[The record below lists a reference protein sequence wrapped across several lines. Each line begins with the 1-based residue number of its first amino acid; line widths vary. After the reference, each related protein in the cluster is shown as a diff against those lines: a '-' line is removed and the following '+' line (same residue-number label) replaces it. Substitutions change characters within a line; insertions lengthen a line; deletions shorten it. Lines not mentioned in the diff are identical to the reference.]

1 MAARRRG
8 GAPGESSAVNVS
20 ALAGG
25 AAAARRGPQPPKDD
39 FDEFMQLR
47 LFAPCP
53 SCGGPHAASLPRT
66 QPNPRASGGE
76 SERARGVSIPRARA
90 RAAPLRP
97 PREVARLQERR
108 ARQQKA
114 LLRMRA
120 WWVARARRPGGGR
133 THVAW
138 ELREPLTHAI
148 TPRGVRKQCN
158 KAVPSVACQEKGTL
172 SRPGQGPGTYCRGFT
187 SVCWENG
194 SL

>member
-8 GAPGESSAVNVS
+8 AAPGESSAVNVS

-97 PREVARLQERR
+97 PREVARLQAAADARVVGRARAQAGGGEDTCGVGAQGALDACDYAARR
-108 ARQQKA
+108 AQAVQQSCA
-114 LLRMRA
+114 LGG
-120 WWVARARRPGGGR
+120 VPGKR
-133 THVAW
+133 D
-138 ELREPLTHAI
+138 
-148 TPRGVRKQCN
+148 
-158 KAVPSVACQEKGTL
+158 SVSTL
-172 SRPGQGPGTYCRGFT
+172 GGPGTYCRGFT

>member
-8 GAPGESSAVNVS
+8 AAPGESSAVNVS

-47 LFAPCP
+47 LFAPVP
-53 SCGGPHAASLPRT
+53 PAAALTRPACRAPNRT
-66 QPNPRASGGE
+66 RAPRAANP
-76 SERARGVSIPRARA
+76 SERAASRSLERGRAR
-90 RAAPLRP
+90 RP
-97 PREVARLQERR
+97 CGRLAKWRGCR
-108 ARQQKA
+108 TQKA

-158 KAVPSVACQEKGTL
+158 KAVPSADVPGKGL
-172 SRPGQGPGTYCRGFT
+172 CLDLGRAWYI
-187 SVCWENG
+187 
-194 SL
+194 L